1 MQPSERGHTNF
12 VLLIKK
18 ILRSIWDLKVLKRG
32 NTPIGVDV
40 TNILPIYLVSDR
52 RRQQKLN

>member
-1 MQPSERGHTNF
+1 MKTGIR
-12 VLLIKK
+12 
-18 ILRSIWDLKVLKRG
+18 KVSKRG
-32 NTPIGVDV
+32 ITLIGEDV